1 MIVKALWG
9 TSSGVAELINADKG
23 ASSRECII
31 WKLDRAC
38 TFCSCVG
45 GSACVLIKLCGK
57 LIYSLS
63 DSTTIVK
70 SPLLFLTKAVLTF
83 YQKRRSS
90 AHQNL
95 KKKKHFRVSSC
106 ILFYNHSCVFFFKS
120 WIFRSVYA
128 LLTNFFFWI
137 RENLTLWKALW
148 KAHFVSPDERVK
160 PRLSQALIRDTR
172 PNSNSRSAV

>member
-1 MIVKALWG
+1 MIVNFRVHEISRGAWKLTCISMLIIIKKSPWLCDGESAFRNIR
-9 TSSGVAELINADKG
+9 SSWINAAKG

-63 DSTTIVK
+63 DSTKIVK
-70 SPLLFLTKAVLTF
+70 SPLLFFTKAVLTF

-90 AHQNL
+90 AHQ
-95 KKKKHFRVSSC
+95 KKKK
-106 ILFYNHSCVFFFKS
+106 K
-120 WIFRSVYA
+120 
-128 LLTNFFFWI
+128 
-137 RENLTLWKALW
+137 TL
-148 KAHFVSPDERVK
+148 
-160 PRLSQALIRDTR
+160 
-172 PNSNSRSAV
+172 